1 MNDSTGPRAGGYD
14 WLARWRQMYDAE
26 RAQAEALAP
35 AGADHWQGRAARF
48 AASSQQT
55 PQPDPFM
62 QALAP
67 LLRPTDHVL
76 DVGAGTGRYV
86 PFLASQVAR
95 VSAVEPSDAMREHLT
110 RRIEEEGVKNAE
122 VVPHGW
128 PLETERRADVVFA
141 AHVVYSVREIGPFLQ
156 AMNAAADRLCV
167 LLAMVRHINALV
179 SPFWERIHGEPRH
192 LLPAAPEAYNVLLQ
206 LGYSATLELIP
217 ARPVMYID
225 LNEALTDIRQRLRLY
240 PESGRDAELRTAIE
254 ELLICNDDG
263 TIAPPNQP
271 RYAAVIAWRP
281 GDELG

>member
-1 MNDSTGPRAGGYD
+1 MNHKLETRAGGFD
-14 WLARWRQMYDAE
+14 WLARWRQMYDDE

-48 AASSQQT
+48 AASAQRT

-76 DVGAGTGRYV
+76 DVGAGAGRYV
-86 PFLASQVAR
+86 PFLASQTAR
-95 VSAVEPSDAMREHLT
+95 VSAVEPSEAMREHLMQ
-110 RRIEEEGVKNAE
+110 RIAEENVENVE
-122 VVPHGW
+122 VVPHAW
-128 PLETERRADVVFA
+128 PLATDLRADVAFA

-156 AMNAAADRLCV
+156 AMNASADRLCV

-192 LLPAAPEAYNVLLQ
+192 LLPAALEVYNVLFQ

-217 ARPVMYID
+217 ARPVVYAD
-225 LNEALTDIRQRLRLY
+225 LNEALTDIRQRLRLN

-263 TIAPPNQP
+263 SIAPPNQP

-281 GDELG
+281 GDMLV